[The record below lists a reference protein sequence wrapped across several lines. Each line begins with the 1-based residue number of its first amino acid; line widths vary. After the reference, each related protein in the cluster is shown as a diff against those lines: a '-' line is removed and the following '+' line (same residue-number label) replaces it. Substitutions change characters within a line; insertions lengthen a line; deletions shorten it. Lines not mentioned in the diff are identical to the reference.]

1 MDNLRSVFQTLWE
14 QRLFA
19 NLQKCHFFTDNLVF
33 LGYVVS
39 NEGIKMDPSKV
50 EAIESWPVTKSIH
63 TKRSFH
69 GMVSFY
75 RRFIK
80 HFSTLVA
87 PIIESVKGGV
97 FKLTKETQERFEA
110 IKRKMTIAPVLTVPD
125 FNKVFE
131 LDCDASNV
139 GIGVV
144 LSQEGRPIAFFSEKL
159 NDAKRKY
166 SIYEKEFYAII
177 RALSHWN
184 H

>member
-1 MDNLRSVFQTLWE
+1 M
-14 QRLFA
+14 
-19 NLQKCHFFTDNLVF
+19 
-33 LGYVVS
+33 VS
-39 NEGIKMDPSKV
+39 SEGIKMDPSKV
-50 EAIESWPVTKSIH
+50 EAIESWLVPKSIH
-63 TKRSFH
+63 TVRSFH

-75 RRFIK
+75 RRVIK

-87 PIIESVKGGV
+87 PITECMKGGV
-97 FKLTKETQERFEA
+97 FKWTKEAEESFEA
-110 IKRKMTIAPVLTVPD
+110 IKRKMTTTPLLTLRD

-139 GIGVV
+139 GIGAV

-166 SIYEKEFYAII
+166 STYDKELYAII

-184 H
+184 HYFLLKEFVLY